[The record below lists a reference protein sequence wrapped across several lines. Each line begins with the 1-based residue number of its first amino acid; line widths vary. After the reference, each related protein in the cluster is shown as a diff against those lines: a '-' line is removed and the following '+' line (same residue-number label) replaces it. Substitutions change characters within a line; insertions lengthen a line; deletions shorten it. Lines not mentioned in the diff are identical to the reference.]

1 MTSAQTSGSST
12 PPAAGGNSNNN
23 SGGRNRGG
31 RNNGSGNNA
40 QNKPKRNQFVGL
52 AGSDTAIYGK
62 TVTTGPNQA
71 TQIIDLVDALITY
84 SGAQGYGRWAE
95 SISELKRLTK
105 RDFVGTPP
113 QKAKYGKV
121 TINGAFAFST
131 LGEEEYKIDYDI
143 WKAEFGITLKDHKQY
158 EKEADYLFLAIKG
171 QFEPIAWDD
180 LEHNSRFGPICLS
193 RCPIEL
199 INLLME
205 TCSTNES
212 STWDPLAR
220 IRHLRKSITYMQKP
234 KSAPTAVD
242 TAQYKRYLAVYVSN
256 AFRAGGDFVFG
267 TNFYKPFLANDSKSL
282 IDYLTMDLK
291 DKKYYDKKVQ
301 DLIVSVLM
309 IEGCKSKP
317 LRDHLKNQF
326 LTGNVDC
333 YPQLSSKAFEMI
345 DNFASDETN
354 APNPNKN
361 RNRGGGKNQQ
371 HQKQDDAVAGAH
383 VHQDEEAANDVE
395 EPASDTRALVLAAV
409 ADNGIIHRN
418 AFEPISSR
426 DEFEEE
432 DMGEVACI
440 IIGDHYYPGDSSD
453 DDEAM
458 PGLSERAFKDESS
471 SDDETV
477 NSEDDPLNIVLVD
490 GQDDSSYETNQ
501 SMDFD
506 DEFSYDD
513 SIQPNELSSA
523 SSHLSSSSSECT
535 TEANGDFQSVICEAS
550 YVCGSSCDDS
560 SAATFTSHDDTVID
574 NIDDLKVLLD
584 SGATVNITSTRLNL
598 KMEQSVVR
606 YLDDVTLGV
615 PRSLSIN
622 GRPSSN
628 IAHMIDVRQ
637 RFGGS
642 IEIVRR
648 EDLYL
653 GGSTTKFTLYKL
665 APYFNRAGVPG
676 GPDKLDNLRDV
687 MTLDIPGAY
696 LYYDPTDAEFQPI
709 RYSNFKSE
717 DFY

>member
-1 MTSAQTSGSST
+1 MSSAQTSGTGT
-12 PPAAGGNSNNN
+12 PPATAGANSNNN
-23 SGGRNRGG
+23 GGRNRGG
-31 RNNGSGNNA
+31 RNNNNNA
-40 QNKPKRNQFVGL
+40 QNKPKRNQFLGL

-62 TVTTGPNQA
+62 TVTTGPDQA

-180 LEHNSRFGPICLS
+180 LEHDARFGPICLN

-234 KSAPTAVD
+234 KSAPNAVD

-282 IDYLTMDLK
+282 VDYLGMDMK

-317 LRDHLKNQF
+317 LRDHLKNQY

-333 YPQLSSKAFEMI
+333 YPKLSSKAFEMI
-345 DNFASDETN
+345 DNFVSDEVT
-354 APNPNKN
+354 APNANKG
-361 RNRGGGKNQQ
+361 RNKGGKNQQ
-371 HQKQDDAVAGAH
+371 HKKQDDAVAGAH
-383 VHQDEEAANDVE
+383 VHQEEGSADDSNE
-395 EPASDTRALVLAAV
+395 EPATDTRALVLAAV
-409 ADNGIIHRN
+409 VDNGIIHRN

-426 DEFEEE
+426 DEFEDE

-440 IIGDHYYPGDSSD
+440 IIGDHYYPDDSSD
-453 DDEAM
+453 DDESM
-458 PGLSERAFKDESS
+458 PGIQERAREDSS
-471 SDDETV
+471 SDDDSSDE
-477 NSEDDPLNIVLVD
+477 DPLDIVLID
-490 GQDDSSYETNQ
+490 GQDDSSYQTEA

-513 SIQPNELSSA
+513 SVLSNELPSV
-523 SSHLSSSSSECT
+523 SSHVSSSSSECT
-535 TEANGDFQSVICEAS
+535 TVANGDIQTVICEAS
-550 YVCGSSCDDS
+550 YVCGSSCEDS

-584 SGATVNITSTRLNL
+584 SGATVNITSTRVNL

-606 YLDDVTLGV
+606 YLDDITLGV
-615 PRSLSIN
+615 PKSLSIN

-642 IEIVRR
+642 IEIVRK

-665 APYFNRAGVPG
+665 APYFNRAGTPG

-696 LYYDPTDAEFQPI
+696 LYYDPTDEEFQPI
-709 RYSNFKSE
+709 RYSDFSTPA